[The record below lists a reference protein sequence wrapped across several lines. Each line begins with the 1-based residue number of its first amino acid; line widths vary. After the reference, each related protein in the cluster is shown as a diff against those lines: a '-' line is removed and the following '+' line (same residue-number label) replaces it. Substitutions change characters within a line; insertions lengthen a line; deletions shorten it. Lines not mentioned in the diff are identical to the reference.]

1 MAMAKEREI
10 QLMTLI
16 ANGDERAFRELYD
29 LYYTPLTV
37 YANRIVG
44 DLDIALDIVQNIFV
58 GLYSERERML
68 QISSIR
74 SYLYQSVH
82 NHSLNEIK
90 HQKIVQKHQQ
100 ETLKN
105 ASSQKANNVNI
116 TEDVHEGTNTLDD
129 ATPEELIEYAELQ
142 SKIEQAI
149 SSLPSQCQLVF
160 RMSRMEEKTNDEIA
174 AELNLSKRTV
184 ETQISKALKR
194 LRDVLLSIFIAIA
207 ML

>member
-1 MAMAKEREI
+1 MAKEREI

-16 ANGDERAFRELYD
+16 ADGDERAFRELYN
-29 LYYTPLTV
+29 LYYTPLAV

-44 DLDIALDIVQNIFV
+44 DLDVALDIVQNLFV
-58 GLYSERERML
+58 GLYSERQRMP

-82 NHSLNEIK
+82 NLSLNEIK
-90 HQKIVQKHQQ
+90 HQKIVRKHQQ
-100 ETLKN
+100 DTLKD
-105 ASSQKANNVNI
+105 ATSQKANNANI
-116 TEDVHEGTNTLDD
+116 TEDNNEGANSLDN
-129 ATPEELIEYAELQ
+129 ATPEDLVEYAELQ

-149 SSLPSQCQLVF
+149 SSLPTQCQLVF

-194 LRDVLLSIFIAIA
+194 LREVLLSILIAIA

>member
-1 MAMAKEREI
+1 MAMAKDREI
-10 QLMTLI
+10 QLVSLI
-16 ANGDERAFRELYD
+16 ANGDEQAFRELYD

-44 DLDIALDIVQNIFV
+44 DLDIALDIVQNLFV
-58 GLYSERERML
+58 GLYSERGRIS

-82 NHSLNEIK
+82 NHCLNEIK
-90 HQKIVQKHQQ
+90 HQRVVRKHQQ
-100 ETLKN
+100 ETLDS
-105 ASSQKANNVNI
+105 AASQKANNVNI
-116 TEDVHEGTNTLDD
+116 TEDVNEGANSLDD
-129 ATPEELIEYAELQ
+129 ATPEELVEYAELQ

-194 LRDVLLSIFIAIA
+194 LREVLISILIAIA

>member
-194 LRDVLLSIFIAIA
+194 LRDVLLSIIIAIA

>member
-16 ANGDERAFRELYD
+16 ANGDELAFRELYD

-68 QISSIR
+68 QIGSIR

-100 ETLKN
+100 ETLKS
-105 ASSQKANNVNI
+105 ASSQKANNVNL
-116 TEDVHEGTNTLDD
+116 TEDINEGSNTLDD

-194 LRDVLLSIFIAIA
+194 LREVLLSILIAIA

>member
-1 MAMAKEREI
+1 MAKEREI

-194 LRDVLLSIFIAIA
+194 LRDVLLSIIIAIA